1 MNPNTIKAIWGF
13 NGTERPGAVYLAAT
27 LAAHNQKGLPSFGIY
42 GRDVQDKDNNEVP
55 DDVKKS
61 LFILEKHLFL
71 QQQ

>member
-13 NGTERPGAVYLAAT
+13 NGTEKPGAVYLAAT